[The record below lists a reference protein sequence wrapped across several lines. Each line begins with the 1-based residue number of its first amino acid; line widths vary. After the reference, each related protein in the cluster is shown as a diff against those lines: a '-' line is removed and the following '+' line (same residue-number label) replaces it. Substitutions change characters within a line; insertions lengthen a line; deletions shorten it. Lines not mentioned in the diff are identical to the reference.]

1 MKAILTLLVALITTL
16 TASAQNLDGS
26 WTGKLNVGQ
35 ATLNIVFN
43 IAKDKDNKPACTM
56 DSPDQNVKGIPAE
69 ITITDET
76 KVKISIPAIMAA
88 F

>member
-1 MKAILTLLVALITTL
+1 MMKTIFTLIVALLTTL
-16 TASAQNLDGS
+16 SAAAQKLDGS

-43 IAKDKDNKPACTM
+43 IAKDKDNKLSCTM

-69 ITITDET
+69 IAVSEGDVY
-76 KVKISIPAIMAA
+76 KRQP
-88 F
+88 